1 MNGRYLLDTN
11 ILVAV
16 LNDDPAVV
24 RRLRTPVEL
33 MISVISFG
41 ELLRG
46 AYGSQRT
53 ESNLE
58 RVRDLATKVPV
69 IPCTVATAE
78 SYARIK
84 QRLRSKGRPLPEN
97 DIWIA
102 ASAQQHGLVLATRD
116 RHFREIDEL
125 SIEEW

>member
-1 MNGRYLLDTN
+1 MNGRFLLDTN

-16 LNDDPAVV
+16 LNNDAAVL
-24 RRLRTPVEL
+24 RRLGAPLEL
-33 MISVISFG
+33 LISVISVG

-46 AYGSQRT
+46 AYNSQRV
-53 ESNLE
+53 ESNLQ
-58 RVRDLATKVPV
+58 RVRALAARMPV

-84 QRLRSKGRPLPEN
+84 QRLRSKGRPIPEN

-102 ASAQQHGLVLATRD
+102 ATAQQQRLALATRD
-116 RHFREIDEL
+116 RHFREVEEL
-125 SIEEW
+125 TIEEW